1 MMQSAP
7 HQLGPL
13 PSSRRMRTVDSAIV
27 RAPLREIFRIAAAVE
42 DWPRHLPHY
51 RYVRFRERT
60 ATGGV
65 VEMSANRPFGPLN
78 WPTWWVSLMELQ
90 ERGAGGGAP
99 AIRFRHIGGITT
111 RMDVEWAFEPVTGG
125 VAAHRWHRGAGG
137 DRSGVH
143 TRHRIAHGSR
153 PRARRRAAPNFIAG
167 QSGGAVAGCRS
178 VAEWPSRVSER

>member
-1 MMQSAP
+1 
-7 HQLGPL
+7 
-13 PSSRRMRTVDSAIV
+13 MRTVDSAIV

-125 VAAHRWHRGAGG
+125 TLVSVVHVWDGPAWPLIGGIAARAVIGPVFIHGIASRTVAGLA
-137 DRSGVH
+137 
-143 TRHRIAHGSR
+143 
-153 PRARRRAAPNFIAG
+153 RAAELRQTSSLVNPG
-167 QSGGAVAGCRS
+167 EQ
-178 VAEWPSRVSER
+178 